1 MISDTSTIV
10 STISTLIQLS
20 VAPVF
25 LLAGVAGLLNVFIGR
40 LTRIIDKIE
49 RIDNFKGK
57 TKISSNPEKL
67 EERRDFLI
75 MRMMSTN
82 LAIFFI
88 TATGLMV
95 AFVIITIFLSS
106 LLSFNGE
113 LIIAVLFVIS
123 MICLIISLILFLREI
138 YYTTYYIKR
147 VE

>member
-1 MISDTSTIV
+1 MISDTNTII

-49 RIDNFKGK
+49 KLDNFKNK
-57 TKISSNPEKL
+57 TEINSNPKKL
-67 EERRDFLI
+67 EKRRDFFI
-75 MRMMSTN
+75 MRMISTN

-95 AFVIITIFLSS
+95 ALVIITIFLSS

-113 LIIAVLFVIS
+113 SVIAILFVIS
-123 MICLIISLILFLREI
+123 MICLIIALILFLREI

-147 VE
+147 E